1 MSVTGQQGPQVRPL
15 ADVLDVAA
23 LGERHRLVVA
33 DQSHVAEP
41 LSSSALEPH
50 ELYTVCFDTPAAPAI
65 EAMVVGPVTVL
76 AGESFGRIQDPELS
90 GLRGLVPDGR
100 WRRIF
105 TGSEHGADTFRRRFR
120 QADSTGPEAGWP
132 RTTKERPWRRR
143 EPSER

>member
-90 GLRGLVPDGR
+90 GPSRPRSGRAVAADLHRIRTRRGHVPK
-100 WRRIF
+100 
-105 TGSEHGADTFRRRFR
+105 TV
-120 QADSTGPEAGWP
+120 PAG
-132 RTTKERPWRRR
+132 
-143 EPSER
+143 